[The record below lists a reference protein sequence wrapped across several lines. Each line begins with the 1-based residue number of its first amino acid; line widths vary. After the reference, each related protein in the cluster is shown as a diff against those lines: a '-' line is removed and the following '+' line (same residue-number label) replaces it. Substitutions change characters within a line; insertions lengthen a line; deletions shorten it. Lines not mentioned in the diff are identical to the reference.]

1 MLKYEVMRLFKGKRK
16 RWLYFAQK
24 KKPSYAK
31 NKLRNTCTK
40 EDSPFPQKKI
50 KPLHHFE
57 HQLIKKVSPS
67 KCHTPPS
74 SRKQLF
80 DNCDHDINVIN
91 NLIDEFSVLDI
102 SDCQDNS
109 GLNAFRYTGTLTSSD
124 VPSNRESSNV
134 GEEFEK
140 KKTYSSGSKRAGK
153 AGNGD
158 SLQKF
163 FSQVS
168 CGKFPLNNIAFQLWC
183 DVVDWNENTDTRQM
197 RY

>member
-1 MLKYEVMRLFKGKRK
+1 MYQGRLTFSKKNNK
-16 RWLYFAQK
+16 KQK
-24 KKPSYAK
+24 KTPPS
-31 NKLRNTCTK
+31 LRT
-40 EDSPFPQKKI
+40 SAPF
-50 KPLHHFE
+50 
-57 HQLIKKVSPS
+57 KKVSPS

-91 NLIDEFSVLDI
+91 DLIVEFSVLDI

-109 GLNAFRYTGTLTSSD
+109 GLNAFRYTGKLPSSD
-124 VPSNRESSNV
+124 VPSNRVSSNV
-134 GEEFEK
+134 DEEFEK
-140 KKTYSSGSKRAGK
+140 LILSVLNELEKAGK
-153 AGNGD
+153 GHL
-158 SLQKF
+158 LQKF

-168 CGKFPLNNIAFQLWC
+168 CGKFPLNNIAFQLWS

>member
-1 MLKYEVMRLFKGKRK
+1 MYQGRLTF
-16 RWLYFAQK
+16 
-24 KKPSYAK
+24 S
-31 NKLRNTCTK
+31 T
-40 EDSPFPQKKI
+40 KKI
-50 KPLHHFE
+50 KASPSLRTSTPF
-57 HQLIKKVSPS
+57 KKVSPS

-91 NLIDEFSVLDI
+91 NLIDKFSVLDI

-109 GLNAFRYTGTLTSSD
+109 GLNAFRYSGTLTSSD

-134 GEEFEK
+134 DEEFEK
-140 KKTYSSGSKRAGK
+140 LIPSVLNELEKAGK
-153 AGNGD
+153 GD
-158 SLQKF
+158 LLQKI

-168 CGKFPLNNIAFQLWC
+168 CGKFLLNNIAFQLWC
-183 DVVDWNENTDTRQM
+183 DVVDWKENTDTRQM

>member
-1 MLKYEVMRLFKGKRK
+1 M
-16 RWLYFAQK
+16 
-24 KKPSYAK
+24 
-31 NKLRNTCTK
+31 
-40 EDSPFPQKKI
+40 
-50 KPLHHFE
+50 
-57 HQLIKKVSPS
+57 SPS
-67 KCHTPPS
+67 KCHTQPS

-80 DNCDHDINVIN
+80 DNCDHDIKVIN

-102 SDCQDNS
+102 SVCQDNS
-109 GLNAFRYTGTLTSSD
+109 DLNAFRYTSTLTSSD

-134 GEEFEK
+134 DDEFEK
-140 KKTYSSGSKRAGK
+140 LIPSVLNELKKAGK
-153 AGNGD
+153 GD
-158 SLQKF
+158 LLQKF

>member
-1 MLKYEVMRLFKGKRK
+1 MRLFKGKRK

-24 KKPSYAK
+24 KKTSYAK

-40 EDSPFPQKKI
+40 KDSPFTQKI
-50 KPLHHFE
+50 KASPSLRTSTPF
-57 HQLIKKVSPS
+57 KKVSPS
-67 KCHTPPS
+67 KCQTPPS

-80 DNCDHDINVIN
+80 NNCDHDINVIN

-109 GLNAFRYTGTLTSSD
+109 GLNTFRYTGTLTSSD
-124 VPSNRESSNV
+124 VPSNRESSNAD
-134 GEEFEK
+134 EEFEK
-140 KKTYSSGSKRAGK
+140 LIPSVLNELEKAGK
-153 AGNGD
+153 GD
-158 SLQKF
+158 LSQKF

>member
-1 MLKYEVMRLFKGKRK
+1 M
-16 RWLYFAQK
+16 
-24 KKPSYAK
+24 
-31 NKLRNTCTK
+31 
-40 EDSPFPQKKI
+40 
-50 KPLHHFE
+50 
-57 HQLIKKVSPS
+57 
-67 KCHTPPS
+67 PS

-102 SDCQDNS
+102 SDCKDNS
-109 GLNAFRYTGTLTSSD
+109 GLNAFRYTDTLTSSD

-134 GEEFEK
+134 DKEFEK
-140 KKTYSSGSKRAGK
+140 LIPSVLNELEKKNGK
-153 AGNGD
+153 SD
-158 SLQKF
+158 LLQKF

-168 CGKFPLNNIAFQLWC
+168 CGKIPLNNIAFQLWC